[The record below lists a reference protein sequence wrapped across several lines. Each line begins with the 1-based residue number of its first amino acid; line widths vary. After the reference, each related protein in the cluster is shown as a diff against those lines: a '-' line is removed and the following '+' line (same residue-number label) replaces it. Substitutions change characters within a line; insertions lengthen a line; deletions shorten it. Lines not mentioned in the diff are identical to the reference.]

1 MSDTPTVPPV
11 VDPSPTAAPI
21 HLNTQTLEEILAMN
35 PTPASP
41 PEVLELKPNTAAEA
55 TSGPDEQVSPTA
67 YVEMTKPNGEK
78 FLSPKANV
86 EHYTSKGY
94 TAGAEQDIPDLV
106 AYWAEKA
113 AGSAASSAPAAPPP

>member
-55 TSGPDEQVSPTA
+55 TSGPSEQVSQTA
-67 YVEMTKPNGEK
+67 YVEMTKPDGTT
-78 FLSPKANV
+78 FLAPKANV
-86 EHYTSKGY
+86 EHYEAKGF
-94 TAGAEQDIPDLV
+94 TAGAEQDIPDFD
-106 AYWAEKA
+106 AYLAERSK
-113 AGSAASSAPAAPPP
+113 SEAPAEPAA